1 MRCIASGARRD
12 AQKKERVLIMPISE
26 AVPRA
31 CVCRMGER
39 APGGALC
46 LKDRHKAVI
55 LALPLYDDGRK
66 CGTFPRWRRL
76 AVAKLSCRVG

>member
-31 CVCRMGER
+31 CVNYMGER
-39 APGGALC
+39 APGARAADELTQGL
-46 LKDRHKAVI
+46 
-55 LALPLYDDGRK
+55 
-66 CGTFPRWRRL
+66 
-76 AVAKLSCRVG
+76 

>member
-1 MRCIASGARRD
+1 MKRARP
-12 AQKKERVLIMPISE
+12 QSMPISE
-26 AVPRA
+26 ALSQA

-55 LALPLYDDGRK
+55 LTLPLYDDGRK
-66 CGTFPRWRRL
+66 CERFPRWRRL
-76 AVAKLSCRVG
+76 AVAKLSCPVG